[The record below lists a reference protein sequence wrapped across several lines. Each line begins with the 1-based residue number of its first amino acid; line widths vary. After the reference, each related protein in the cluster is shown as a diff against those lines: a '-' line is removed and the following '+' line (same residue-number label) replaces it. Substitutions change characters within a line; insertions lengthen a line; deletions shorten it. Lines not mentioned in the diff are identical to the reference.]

1 MGISDGASAAAAAN
15 AIMLAA
21 AVPKEV
27 LGALALALSKRGR
40 KRNGKILKYVDGYD
54 TYKS

>member
-21 AVPKEV
+21 AAPKEV
-27 LGALALALSKRGR
+27 LGGTLPSTVSQK
-40 KRNGKILKYVDGYD
+40 K
-54 TYKS
+54 

>member
-1 MGISDGASAAAAAN
+1 MGISDGASAAAVN

-27 LGALALALSKRGR
+27 LGALALPLSKRGR
-40 KRNGKILKYVDGYD
+40 KRSGKYVESYE
-54 TYKS
+54 T

>member
-27 LGALALALSKRGR
+27 LGGTRTRSIEKGSRVSFSR
-40 KRNGKILKYVDGYD
+40 QRVY
-54 TYKS
+54 